1 MIVITIINHRYT
13 KKVSPENIP
22 KKESKTLISNCVN
35 KSETITNT
43 LSKISAKIQGGSP
56 TDRNIIGDAV
66 NRRFNRQF
74 WYFVLL

>member
-22 KKESKTLISNCVN
+22 KKESKTFISNCVN

-43 LSKISAKIQGGSP
+43 LSKIAKIQGGSP

-74 WYFVLL
+74 

>member
-22 KKESKTLISNCVN
+22 RKESKTFICNCVN

-56 TDRNIIGDAV
+56 TD
-66 NRRFNRQF
+66 
-74 WYFVLL
+74 